1 MDLLEADLIEVTH
14 FGQGNLYRLSERS
27 KSFFASEKK
36 EVNRF
41 HLTQTF
47 NLLIDFDCRPNILF
61 QIGEIAEFVQCSH
74 HNTFKITQES
84 IQRSIERGWKRDS
97 ILEFLKENSING
109 LPLNVEQTI
118 REWCSHQG
126 DVEFHAITLITV
138 VPNQIQR
145 FESLREFHPYLLHR
159 FSPGLY
165 AVDVSRLE
173 QLTNVL
179 KERGLIQL
187 NYSPPTIGK
196 CARKVTITQWMKTVH
211 LEWSEQRETSSHISK
226 ISRT

>member
-1 MDLLEADLIEVTH
+1 MGKRD
-14 FGQGNLYRLSERS
+14 
-27 KSFFASEKK
+27 
-36 EVNRF
+36 
-41 HLTQTF
+41 
-47 NLLIDFDCRPNILF
+47 NIL
-61 QIGEIAEFVQCSH
+61 
-74 HNTFKITQES
+74 
-84 IQRSIERGWKRDS
+84 D
-97 ILEFLKENSING
+97 FLKENSING

-145 FESLREFHPYLLHR
+145 FESLRELHPYLLHR

-179 KERGLIQL
+179 KERGF
-187 NYSPPTIGK
+187 NPTEFIH
-196 CARKVTITQWMKTVH
+196 CQPSANVQ
-211 LEWSEQRETSSHISK
+211 
-226 ISRT
+226 